1 MGCPGGHSLSIYARF
16 SGKKRTSL
24 YIFREKGDH
33 YYIHIK
39 HGTTISFSHYNLF
52 NRRLVSSVG
61 RAPVCRAGG
70 RGFKLPDQHSGSL
83 NN

>member
-1 MGCPGGHSLSIYARF
+1 MGCPGRHSLSIYARF

-24 YIFREKGDH
+24 YIFREKADH

-52 NRRLVSSVG
+52 NRRLLKLSWESAGLPSG
-61 RAPVCRAGG
+61 RSRVQTAGATL
-70 RGFKLPDQHSGSL
+70 RVFK
-83 NN
+83 